1 MAGLASLQWKLG
13 ERNVLVGVWCVVL
26 GRVRLFLL
34 DTDVEENAP
43 WDRELSARLYG
54 GDMETRL
61 KQEMILGIGG
71 VRALTALGVAPRLWH
86 LNEGHAAFVTFPERL
101 RVLVEGGKS
110 FADALQA
117 VRATTIFTTAYAG
130 SSRP

>member
-1 MAGLASLQWKLG
+1 MVEPCVVAVQLG
-13 ERNVLVGVWCVVL
+13 ERNVRVGVWCVVL
-26 GRVRLFLL
+26 GRVRVFLL

-71 VRALTALGVAPRLWH
+71 VRALAALV
-86 LNEGHAAFVTFPERL
+86 
-101 RVLVEGGKS
+101 S
-110 FADALQA
+110 SQA
-117 VRATTIFTTAYAG
+117 CGI
-130 SSRP
+130 